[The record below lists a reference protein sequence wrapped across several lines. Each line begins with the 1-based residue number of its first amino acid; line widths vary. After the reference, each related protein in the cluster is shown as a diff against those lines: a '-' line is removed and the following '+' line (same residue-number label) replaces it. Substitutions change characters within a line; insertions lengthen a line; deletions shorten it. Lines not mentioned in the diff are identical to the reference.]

1 LQLRLTAPVKS
12 VAVQTICPV
21 PASPLREIVG
31 TVQLTLGGGRAIPD
45 SWVCC
50 GLPLALSG
58 TLKIA
63 VSDPAERL
71 GINVT
76 LIAQLPPAATL
87 EPH

>member
-1 LQLRLTAPVKS
+1 MQLRLTVPVKS
-12 VAVQTICPV
+12 VAVQVICAV
-21 PASPLREIVG
+21 PASPLRVIVG
-31 TVQLTLGGGRAIPD
+31 TVQLTLGGGRAITD
-45 SWVCC
+45 SCTCC

-71 GINVT
+71 GVNVT

>member
-1 LQLRLTAPVKS
+1 LRLTVPLKS
-12 VAVQTICPV
+12 VAVHTICPV
-21 PASPLREIVG
+21 PASPLRVIMG

-45 SWVCC
+45 NCTCC
-50 GLPLALSG
+50 GPPLALSG